1 MGDNIKVIGANTM
14 ALFISLT
21 EVEQMLQVLVLSATL
36 VYTIA
41 KAVKAIRDFKKE

>member
-21 EVEQMLQVLVLSATL
+21 EVEQILQILVLTASMI
-36 VYTIA
+36 YTITKA
-41 KAVKAIRDFKKE
+41 IKAVRDFKK